1 VSNLTI
7 LSQEAVKMLKSQVEK
22 VMAINPKVMIV
33 GIDIAK
39 KKHWAR
45 VLNFA
50 GLEITKPFSFH
61 NTKEDFIRT
70 VVKLK
75 NLKKENGLEEI
86 IVGMEPT
93 GHYWKGLA
101 WFLKQNGIPV
111 VMVNPYHV
119 KRAKELD
126 DNTQTKNDRKDAFV
140 IAKLVKDG
148 RYSKVYLPEG
158 IYADLRVLSNT
169 RIQLRAK
176 LNAAKNML
184 VAILDEYFPEFAK
197 VFKNLEGKLATCA
210 LYHFPF
216 PEQVME
222 VGLDGMV
229 FEFKKAVKKGAC
241 LKRAKKLL
249 AAAEESI
256 CVKAGTESAK
266 IRLRSCLDEIE
277 FLRKQM
283 DNIEDEMEKKLEA
296 TGIAQYMLSFPG
308 IGIVT
313 AAGIL
318 GEIGDPKRFE
328 SWEQV
333 RKYAGFNLVEDSS
346 GDRQGKTVIS
356 KRGRSMLRNIL
367 YQAALVMV
375 AKNNEMKLMYHYL
388 TNRKENPLC
397 KKQALVVISIKII
410 KVILALVK
418 KGQMYDV
425 EKVLGEYRVA
435 QIKAA

>member
-1 VSNLTI
+1 
-7 LSQEAVKMLKSQVEK
+7 MLKSQIEK
-22 VMAINPKVMIV
+22 ITAINPKIMIV

-61 NTKEDFIRT
+61 NTKEDFICT
-70 VVKLK
+70 VVKLE
-75 NLKKENGLEEI
+75 NLKKEQGLEEI

-119 KRAKELD
+119 KKAKELD

-176 LNAAKNML
+176 LNAAKNIL

-197 VFKNLEGKLATCA
+197 VFKNLEGKLSICA

-222 VGLDGMV
+222 LGLDGMV

-256 CVKAGTESAK
+256 GVTAGSESARIK
-266 IRLRSCLDEIE
+266 LRLCLDEIG

-283 DNIEDEMEKKLEA
+283 DNIEVEMEKKLKA
-296 TGIAQYMLSFPG
+296 TGIAQYMISFPG

-367 YQAALVMV
+367 YQTALVMV
-375 AKNNEMKLMYHYL
+375 AKNKEMKLLYHYL
-388 TNRKENPLC
+388 TDRKENPLC
-397 KKQALVVISIKII
+397 KKQALVVVSIKII
-410 KVILALVK
+410 KVIMALVNK
-418 KGQMYDV
+418 EQMYDA
-425 EKVLGEYRVA
+425 EKVLGEYRLA

>member
-1 VSNLTI
+1 
-7 LSQEAVKMLKSQVEK
+7 MLKSQVEK
-22 VMAINPKVMIV
+22 VMAINPKIMIV

-45 VLNFA
+45 VLNFF
-50 GLEITKPFSFH
+50 GLEITKPFTFH

-70 VVKLK
+70 VVKLE
-75 NLKKENGLEEI
+75 NSKKENGLEEI

-126 DNTQTKNDRKDAFV
+126 DNTQTKSDRKDAFV

-158 IYADLRVLSNT
+158 IYADLRVLCNT
-169 RIQLRAK
+169 RMQLRAK
-176 LNAAKNML
+176 LNAVKNIL
-184 VAILDEYFPEFAK
+184 IAILDEYFPEFVK

-222 VGLDGMV
+222 LGLDGMV

-249 AAAEESI
+249 TAAEESI
-256 CVKAGTESAK
+256 GVKAGTQSAK

-277 FLRKQM
+277 FLRRQM
-283 DNIEDEMEKKLEA
+283 DSIEVEMEKKLEA

-333 RKYAGFNLVEDSS
+333 RKYAGSNLVEDSS

-356 KRGRSMLRNIL
+356 KRGRPMLRNIL
-367 YQAALVMV
+367 Y
-375 AKNNEMKLMYHYL
+375 
-388 TNRKENPLC
+388 
-397 KKQALVVISIKII
+397 
-410 KVILALVK
+410 
-418 KGQMYDV
+418 
-425 EKVLGEYRVA
+425 
-435 QIKAA
+435 

>member
-1 VSNLTI
+1 VPDFLI
-7 LSQEAVKMLKSQVEK
+7 IRQGVRICRYAVR
-22 VMAINPKVMIV
+22 IIPKRCPDVA
-33 GIDIAK
+33 GISVRMRPK
-39 KKHWAR
+39 
-45 VLNFA
+45 
-50 GLEITKPFSFH
+50 
-61 NTKEDFIRT
+61 
-70 VVKLK
+70 
-75 NLKKENGLEEI
+75 
-86 IVGMEPT
+86 
-93 GHYWKGLA
+93 
-101 WFLKQNGIPV
+101 
-111 VMVNPYHV
+111 
-119 KRAKELD
+119 
-126 DNTQTKNDRKDAFV
+126 
-140 IAKLVKDG
+140 
-148 RYSKVYLPEG
+148 
-158 IYADLRVLSNT
+158 YADLRVLSNT
-169 RIQLRAK
+169 RMQLRAK
-176 LNAAKNML
+176 LNAVKNIL

-216 PEQVME
+216 PERVKE
-222 VGLDGMV
+222 LGLDGMV

-256 CVKAGTESAK
+256 GVTAGTQSAK
-266 IRLRSCLDEIE
+266 IRMRSCLDEIE

-283 DNIEDEMEKKLEA
+283 NDIEVEMEKKLEA
-296 TGIAQYMLSFPG
+296 TGIAQYIISFPG

-333 RKYAGFNLVEDSS
+333 RKYAGYNLVEDSS
-346 GDRQGKTVIS
+346 GERQGKTVIS

-375 AKNNEMKLMYHYL
+375 AKNKEMKLLYQYL
-388 TNRKENPLC
+388 TGRKENPLC

-410 KVILALVK
+410 KVILALIN
-418 KGQMYDV
+418 KGQMYDAG
-425 EKVLGEYRVA
+425 KVLGEYRVA

>member
-1 VSNLTI
+1 
-7 LSQEAVKMLKSQVEK
+7 MLKSQAEK
-22 VMAINPKVMIV
+22 VMAINPKIMIV

-45 VLNFA
+45 VLNSI

-70 VVKLK
+70 VVKLE
-75 NLKKENGLEEI
+75 NLKKEKRLEGI

-111 VMVNPYHV
+111 VIVNPYHV
-119 KRAKELD
+119 KKAKELD
-126 DNTQTKNDRKDAFV
+126 DNTQTKNDRKDAFI

-148 RYSKVYLPEG
+148 RYSKIYLPEG
-158 IYADLRVLSNT
+158 IYADLRILSNT
-169 RIQLRAK
+169 RIQLRSK
-176 LNAAKNML
+176 LSAVKNML
-184 VAILDEYFPEFAK
+184 VAILDEYFPEFTK

-222 VGLDGMV
+222 FGLDGMV

-256 CVKAGTESAK
+256 GVTAGAQSAK
-266 IRLRSCLDEIE
+266 IRVRSCLDEIE

-283 DNIEDEMEKKLEA
+283 DSIEVEMEKKLEA
-296 TGIAQYMLSFPG
+296 TGIAQYMISFPG

-333 RKYAGFNLVEDSS
+333 RKYAGLNLVEDSS

-375 AKNNEMKLMYHYL
+375 AKNKEMKLLYHYL
-388 TNRKENPLC
+388 TDRKENSLC

-410 KVILALVK
+410 KVILALVN
-418 KGQMYDV
+418 KGQMYDAG
-425 EKVLGEYRVA
+425 KVLGEYRAA